1 MMETLN
7 GATSVAEASSAVM
20 TQYERPADQ
29 SEAAQAKRADY
40 GQTYYDKYAGAA
52 QKPATDGLYRVQVG
66 AYSKLENASRQLA
79 TIQSKGFDAL
89 IKKIGNLYKVQTGA
103 YSVKANAEAQLARVK
118 AAGFTDA
125 YITTESGGTVVATD
139 TVQEPSY
146 VTYKVKKGD
155 SLWSIAQ
162 ANLGNG
168 SRWTEIKT
176 LNNLTSNTIY
186 AGQTLKLPD

>member
-1 MMETLN
+1 MQLSREL
-7 GATSVAEASSAVM
+7 GGFEALV
-20 TQYERPADQ
+20 
-29 SEAAQAKRADY
+29 
-40 GQTYYDKYAGAA
+40 
-52 QKPATDGLYRVQVG
+52 
-66 AYSKLENASRQLA
+66 
-79 TIQSKGFDAL
+79 
-89 IKKIGNLYKVQTGA
+89 KKVGNLYKVQTGA

-155 SLWSIAQ
+155 SLWSIAK

-186 AGQTLKLPD
+186 PGQTLKLPD